1 MTNSKKQQGFTI
13 IELMFSMLFFS
24 ILLISVIMTVMEMS
38 RIYTKGVTM
47 KSAAQAGQ
55 EFSDLLKR
63 DFASSVSSVS
73 AYATLPPNGSG
84 SAVRTLCL
92 GGVAYIWNDAK
103 VLRSSTTEG
112 VKING
117 NKVSVARVTGSGS
130 QIVCPENRRDPIS
143 ENIVGLSG
151 SSLTNPLVAE
161 GAGKLNLENFTVKR
175 VSQGVADRDLY
186 SIEFT
191 VTTNE
196 KENIQEGDG
205 RCKPPADTSDNDFSY
220 CAVTK
225 FKFLASTNG
234 KIGD

>member
-1 MTNSKKQQGFTI
+1 MINSKKQQGFTI

-47 KSAAQAGQ
+47 KSASQAGQ

-63 DFASSVSSVS
+63 DFASSVSSAS
-73 AYATLPPNGSG
+73 EYATLSPNGSG

-92 GGVAYIWNDAK
+92 SGVAYIWNDAK

-117 NKVSVARVTGSGS
+117 NKASVARVTGSGYKRACPDDRRDS
-130 QIVCPENRRDPIS
+130 IPENID
-143 ENIVGLSG
+143 LSG
-151 SSLTNPLVAE
+151 SSITNPLVAE

-196 KENIQEGDG
+196 KENIQESDG

-234 KIGD
+234 KVGD